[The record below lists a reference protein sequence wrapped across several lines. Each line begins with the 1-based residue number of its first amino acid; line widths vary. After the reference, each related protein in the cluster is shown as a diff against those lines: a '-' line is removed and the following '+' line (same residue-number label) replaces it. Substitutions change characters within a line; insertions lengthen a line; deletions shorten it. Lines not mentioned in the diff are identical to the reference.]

1 MFLEEQLAT
10 DNGFNSDFS
19 ETFAVDITNTM
30 INRHTTLK
38 HPYGTYTFNILF
50 PNKTLD
56 EQLDKVISIYQRCG
70 GMAGGFR
77 FKHRADFSTNDYT
90 GTPTAQDQLCVE
102 IDAVAKTYQITKWYG
117 VNTNPDCPRRK
128 ILKPVTGTVL
138 VAKKN
143 GATWTPL
150 TLTTHYTISY
160 TTGVITL
167 VSALGG
173 GDSLYA
179 GCYFDIP
186 VAFNTDLSGVS
197 FNTKTASNEFIL
209 SSGIDLIEIRN
220 PVA

>member
-10 DNGFNSDFS
+10 DNSFSSDFS
-19 ETFAVDITNTM
+19 ETFAVDVTNTLVY
-30 INRHTTLK
+30 RHTALK
-38 HPYGTYTFNILF
+38 HPYGTYAFNIVF
-50 PNKTLD
+50 NNKTLD
-56 EQLDKVISIYQRCG
+56 EQLEKVIDFYQRCG

-77 FKHRADFSTNDYT
+77 FKHRGDLSTNDYT

-102 IDAVAKTYQITKWYG
+102 IDAVAKTYQITRWYG

-138 VAKKN
+138 VSRKE
-143 GATWTPL
+143 GGVYTTL

-167 VSALGG
+167 VSALTGG
-173 GDSLYA
+173 QTLYA

-186 VAFNTDLSGVS
+186 VAFNSDLSGVS
-197 FNTKTASNEFIL
+197 FNTKTAAGEFIL
-209 SSGIDLIEIRN
+209 SAGIDLIEIRN

>member
-10 DNGFNSDFS
+10 DNGFSSDFS
-19 ETFAVDITNTM
+19 EAFAVDVVNTQ
-30 INRHTTLK
+30 INRHTALK
-38 HPYGTYTFNILF
+38 HPYGTYSFNIVF
-50 PNKTLD
+50 NNKTLD
-56 EQLDKVISIYQRCG
+56 EQLDKVIDFYQRCG

-77 FKHRADFSTNDYT
+77 FKHRGDFSTNGYT

-102 IDAVAKTYQITKWYG
+102 IDAVAKTYQITRWYG
-117 VNTNPDCPRRK
+117 NNAVADCPRRK

-138 VAKKN
+138 VSRRES
-143 GATWTPL
+143 GVYTTL
-150 TLTTHYTISY
+150 TLTTDYTINY

-167 VSALGG
+167 VNALTGG
-173 GDSLYA
+173 QTLYA

-197 FNTKTASNEFIL
+197 FNTKTAGNEFIL
-209 SSGIDLIEIRN
+209 SSSIDLIEIRN